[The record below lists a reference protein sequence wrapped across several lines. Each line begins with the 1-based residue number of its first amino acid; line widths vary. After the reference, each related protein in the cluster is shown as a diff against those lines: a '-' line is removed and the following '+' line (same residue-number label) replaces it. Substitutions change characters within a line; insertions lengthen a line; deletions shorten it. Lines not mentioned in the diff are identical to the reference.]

1 VVQNADL
8 SSPLQKNI
16 LKDAK
21 ETLQEKVPRKF
32 APLIRKTKHSLKR
45 KKILS
50 VTPED
55 VGKFEG

>member
-16 LKDAK
+16 LKDA
-21 ETLQEKVPRKF
+21 EEALQEKVPRKF
-32 APLIRKTKHSLKR
+32 VSLIRKTKHPLKR

-55 VGKFEG
+55 VGKFER